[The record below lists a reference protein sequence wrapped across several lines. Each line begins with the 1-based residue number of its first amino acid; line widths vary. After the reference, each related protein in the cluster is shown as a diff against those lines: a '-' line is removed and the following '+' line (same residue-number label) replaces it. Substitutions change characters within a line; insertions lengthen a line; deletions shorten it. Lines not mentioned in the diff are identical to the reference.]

1 MLVPRGTSQGS
12 RVRESLGRAGASS
25 CPCLRA
31 VSSGEVAAPGTEG
44 GDEGKTSGKT
54 RESAAELV
62 GHGLVS
68 HRSPASISLPGLPL
82 SPLPWKSLSFCL
94 PPGHHL
100 EGQWKLSCPASRASA
115 DKESLPALLLDLP
128 PCGLVLSFADLP
140 KSSTWRLPRE
150 CSAWGSGH
158 PGLGSGHLGEL
169 ADIPEC
175 QLPNVTTGSLSTE
188 AKRSAHATQECGLE
202 TGSQSRGGTP

>member
-1 MLVPRGTSQGS
+1 M
-12 RVRESLGRAGASS
+12 
-25 CPCLRA
+25 
-31 VSSGEVAAPGTEG
+31 SSGEVAAQGTEG
-44 GDEGKTSGKT
+44 GDEGKASGKT

-62 GHGLVS
+62 CHG
-68 HRSPASISLPGLPL
+68 SPAPSLCQGLPL
-82 SPLPWKSLSFCL
+82 SPLPWKSLSFCS

-150 CSAWGSGH
+150 CSARSSGH

-188 AKRSAHATQECGLE
+188 AKDQRTQLRAWSGDRQPEPWRDTLSEG
-202 TGSQSRGGTP
+202 RGQVQP